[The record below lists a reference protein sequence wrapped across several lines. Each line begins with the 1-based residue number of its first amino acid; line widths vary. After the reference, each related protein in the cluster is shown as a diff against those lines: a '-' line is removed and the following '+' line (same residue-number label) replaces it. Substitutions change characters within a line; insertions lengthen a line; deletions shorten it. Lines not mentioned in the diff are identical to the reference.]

1 MAGED
6 MNELTARQKFILNA
20 ILDKGPLNIKDLSRQ
35 IHVSNRTISREITA
49 INIILKHDGITI
61 KENNSNL
68 NVNGKIEKLNNL
80 KHSLGGIPMQWL
92 VSQEQRM
99 LLITAQLLL
108 SEEPIKSAYF
118 SYQLNVVDGTI
129 SLYVDKIQQW
139 LGVRYLNLEKKRG
152 YGLIVMGSEWVKRNT
167 FLELLYE
174 YKPIDELLAYIYE
187 DKQDPAIHVFFN
199 MFFHK
204 ELINISKG
212 ILELVS
218 SDMVKMDD
226 MAYFSS
232 LIHIMLS
239 LKKAKLGSS
248 INLPDY
254 LIHDVLSS
262 NEFSF
267 INKIKDYLI
276 SLNIDIPHS
285 ELVYI
290 AIQLLGNKYVYKA
303 DGKFTELG
311 VSLEEL
317 SKEVLYEV
325 EKKLN
330 IKINC
335 DDQLI
340 IGLSQHFN
348 PALYRIKMGIQ
359 VKNPL
364 VEEIKKYYGSLFN
377 VVNHACRL
385 VFSKYNI
392 TMPEDEIG
400 FITMHV
406 GAAIERTRSLTN
418 KLSALI
424 ICPNGMG
431 TAGILLSKVKSAI
444 PSIDRIAIKSFKDWS
459 NSDDEYDIVLS
470 TVNIDG
476 EKGSNDN
483 IIIVSPFLQQND
495 IDRINNYIKQHK
507 GDVGSFNKITS
518 FYKAEINND
527 SEVEKYEMINNML
540 KNLQLKIIDT
550 NSFNE
555 MITLIAESIYN
566 ENIINNKEE
575 VEKLILNR
583 EKAGSVVIPN
593 SSVALLH
600 TRSNSAIS
608 PFVGVYRLK
617 DCMRL
622 KSVGFADEDVNTFIV
637 LLARKTESPYI
648 LEQMGKISISLIEK
662 KDFTEN
668 LRLGDIKDIRSS
680 IIKIL
685 NEEDI

>member
-1 MAGED
+1 MAGEY
-6 MNELTARQKFILNA
+6 MNELTARQRFILNA

-35 IHVSNRTISREITA
+35 IHVSNRTISREIAA
-49 INIILKHDGITI
+49 INIVLKHDGIAI

-68 NVNGKIEKLNNL
+68 NINGKTEKLNNL

-118 SYQLNVVDGTI
+118 SYQLNVVEGTI

-139 LGVRYLNLEKKRG
+139 LAVRYLSLERKRG
-152 YGLIVMGSEWVKRNT
+152 YGLIVIGSEWVKRNT

-174 YKPIDELLAYIYE
+174 YNPIDELLAYVYE
-187 DKQDPAIHVFFN
+187 DKQDPAIHAFFN

-204 ELINISKG
+204 ELVNISKD
-212 ILELVS
+212 ILEIVS
-218 SDMVKMDD
+218 NDMVKMDD

-239 LKKAKLGSS
+239 LKKVKLGSPIS
-248 INLPDY
+248 LPDY

-267 INKIKDYLI
+267 TKKIKDYLI
-276 SLNIDIPHS
+276 SLNIDIPDS

-290 AIQLLGNKYVYKA
+290 AIQLLGNKYIYKS
-303 DGKFTELG
+303 DGKFAELG
-311 VSLEEL
+311 MSLEEL

-325 EKKLN
+325 EKRLN

-335 DDQLI
+335 DEQLI
-340 IGLSQHFN
+340 MGLSQHFN

-364 VEEIKKYYGSLFN
+364 VDEIKKYYGSLFN
-377 VVNHACRL
+377 VVNNACRL

-406 GAAIERTRSLTN
+406 GAAIERTGSLAN
-418 KLSALI
+418 KFSALI
-424 ICPNGMG
+424 ICPNGIG
-431 TAGILLSKVKSAI
+431 TARILLSKVKSAI
-444 PSIDRIAIKSFKDWS
+444 PSIDRVVIKSIKDWCSS
-459 NSDDEYDIVLS
+459 NDEYDIVLS
-470 TVNIDG
+470 TVNIDA
-476 EKGSNDN
+476 EKNPKDN
-483 IIIVSPFLQQND
+483 IIIVSPFLKQSD
-495 IDRINNYIKQHK
+495 IDNINHYLEQHK
-507 GDVGSFNKITS
+507 RNQSSFNKITS
-518 FYKAEINND
+518 LYKAENNNG
-527 SEVEKYEMINNML
+527 SEEEKYEMINNML
-540 KNLQLKIIDT
+540 KSLQLKTIDT
-550 NSFNE
+550 KSFKE
-555 MITLIAESIYN
+555 MIGFISESVYD
-566 ENIINNKEE
+566 ENIISNKEE
-575 VEKLILNR
+575 VEELILNR

-600 TRSNSAIS
+600 TRSDSVIS

-617 DCMRL
+617 DSMRL
-622 KSVGFADEDVNTFIV
+622 KSVGFSDENVKTFIV
-637 LLARKTESPYI
+637 LLARKTENPYI

-662 KDFTEN
+662 KDFTDN
-668 LRLGDIKDIRSS
+668 LRLGDIKDIRRS
-680 IIKIL
+680 IVKIL

>member
-1 MAGED
+1 
-6 MNELTARQKFILNA
+6 
-20 ILDKGPLNIKDLSRQ
+20 
-35 IHVSNRTISREITA
+35 
-49 INIILKHDGITI
+49 
-61 KENNSNL
+61 
-68 NVNGKIEKLNNL
+68 
-80 KHSLGGIPMQWL
+80 
-92 VSQEQRM
+92 
-99 LLITAQLLL
+99 
-108 SEEPIKSAYF
+108 
-118 SYQLNVVDGTI
+118 
-129 SLYVDKIQQW
+129 
-139 LGVRYLNLEKKRG
+139 
-152 YGLIVMGSEWVKRNT
+152 
-167 FLELLYE
+167 LLYE

-204 ELINISKG
+204 ELISISKD

-239 LKKAKLGSS
+239 LKKAKLGSP

-254 LIHDVLSS
+254 LIHDVISS

-335 DDQLI
+335 DEQLI

-364 VEEIKKYYGSLFN
+364 VDEIKKYYGNLFN

-406 GAAIERTRSLTN
+406 GAAIERTGNLSS

-431 TAGILLSKVKSAI
+431 TARILLSKVKSAI

-459 NSDDEYDIVLS
+459 NSNDEYDIVLS
-470 TVNIDG
+470 TVNIDA
-476 EKGSNDN
+476 EKNPRDN

-495 IDRINNYIKQHK
+495 IDSINHYIKQHK

-518 FYKAEINND
+518 FYKAENNND
-527 SEVEKYEMINNML
+527 SEEEKYEMINNML
-540 KNLQLKIIDT
+540 KNLQLKTIDT
-550 NSFNE
+550 KSFKE
-555 MITLIAESIYN
+555 MIKLITENIYN
-566 ENIINNKEE
+566 ENIINNREE
-575 VEKLILNR
+575 VEELILNR
-583 EKAGSVVIPN
+583 EKSGSVVIPN

-600 TRSNSAIS
+600 TRSNSVIS

-617 DCMRL
+617 DCMKL
-622 KSVGFADEDVNTFIV
+622 TSVGFADEDVNTFIV
-637 LLARKTESPYI
+637 LLARKTENPYI